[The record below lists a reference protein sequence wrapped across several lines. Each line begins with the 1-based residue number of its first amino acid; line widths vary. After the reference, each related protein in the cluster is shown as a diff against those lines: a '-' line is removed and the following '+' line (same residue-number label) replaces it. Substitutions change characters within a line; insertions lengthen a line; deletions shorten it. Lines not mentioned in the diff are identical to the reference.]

1 MTTLILLLSACS
13 ASIEGTTEDDGA
25 FVLTTY
31 DVPVG
36 YESRTVDV
44 LNRAF
49 YRGENVPSGGRAI
62 EGNAGSLIVSAPANT
77 QDDVAGVIERLAKV
91 DPKVAE
97 PQNVRLSYWMVGG
110 KKAAAVD
117 TTALPTEITAAMT
130 EVAGTEPAMQ
140 YEVLFHESLLSLDG
154 SPGKGSGD
162 TYSIEQ
168 LASLTPSGSI
178 LADIDI
184 TVRGG
189 AGTETRVQL
198 VPGQVLVMGQTA
210 GRGDPHEEKPLLD
223 ALFYVVRPERVPA
236 Q

>member
-1 MTTLILLLSACS
+1 MNYLFLFLNACS
-13 ASIEGTTEDDGA
+13 VPTETAATATGD
-25 FVLTTY
+25 FVLATY

-36 YESRTVDV
+36 YESRVEEA
-44 LNRAF
+44 LNRVF
-49 YRGENVPSGGRAI
+49 YRGEGTALAGRALQGAP
-62 EGNAGSLIVSAPANT
+62 GNIIVAAPERA
-77 QDDVAGVIERLAKV
+77 QKDVAAVIDRLAKI
-91 DPKVAE
+91 DPKLAE

-110 KKAAAVD
+110 TKAATVD
-117 TTALPTEITAAMT
+117 TSALPPAIIAAMN
-130 EVAGTEPAMQ
+130 EVSANEPPMR
-140 YEVLFHESLLSLDG
+140 YEVMFQESLLSLDG

-168 LASLTPSGSI
+168 VASITPQGSI

-184 TVRGG
+184 VMRGG

-210 GRGDPHEEKPLLD
+210 GSGDPREEKPAHD